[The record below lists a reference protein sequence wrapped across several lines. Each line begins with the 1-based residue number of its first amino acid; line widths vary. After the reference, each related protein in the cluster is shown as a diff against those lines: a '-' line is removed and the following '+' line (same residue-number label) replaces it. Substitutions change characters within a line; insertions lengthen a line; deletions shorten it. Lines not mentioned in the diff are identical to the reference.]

1 MVENKDKKYN
11 SDKQW
16 ELVNFCEFDKYATK
30 SYCAI
35 HNVDESKNLGDIT
48 KVDETELD
56 NFNMICGGSPCFVEG
71 TLVLTE
77 LGYKPIEEIKIG
89 DVVLTHNN
97 KWKKVIHTM
106 TNEANELYRIKCMP
120 SEDIHCTANHPFYVR
135 KRNNLQD
142 SKTGKRWREFDKP
155 LWIEAKNLTREYYV
169 GTAINNKSEIPHW
182 EGIIKAV
189 NATDKTY
196 IENTLSDK
204 FQTKEFWYVIGRF
217 IGDGWIRSSG
227 GIIICANDSEL
238 HQITPYLEKLNWNY
252 CISKERTVNKI
263 HITFKEIGEYCLRFG
278 KGAANKHLTDDILN
292 LPVDLLKSFIEGFVS
307 ADGTQDS
314 SGLYRIT
321 SVSRSM
327 IYELGQCIAKVYH
340 RPFSIY
346 FTQRTRTTVIEGRT
360 VNQKDTYSIHYKLT
374 TNTQDKAFYED
385 GYVWS
390 PINEILQEEY
400 KGLVYNLEVEDDNS
414 YVVQNV
420 VVHNCQDFSVAGKQ
434 KGSVWTCK
442 ECGHEYNP
450 LTVHWNERDKCP
462 NCGSKNIEKTRSSL
476 LVEYLRV
483 VRSNRPNFGI
493 YENVKN
499 IVGKQFKDTTFKLF
513 TDELEEYGYNVYWK
527 VLNAKNYGIP
537 QNRERVYLL
546 FIKKDLDNGKFEFP
560 EPFDNG
566 LRLKDLLEDEVDE
579 KFYISD
585 EKVERFITNLNDKNS
600 LLYDPCQVKREGKSR
615 EYSEYAPTLTS
626 RDYKDPRLVNENVVR
641 QVGNISDCNGAWDNP
656 QVGRVYDVSGCS
668 PTLNTCSGGGH
679 EPKVIQVG
687 KLNSSQDGV
696 VIDENGIAPM
706 HTAGH
711 GNTPKVLKIGNIN
724 PSGNGMNGSVYS
736 ENGLSPTLTT
746 NKGEGNKVAIKQATK
761 QGYIE
766 CEVGGVADLSYPD
779 SKTRRERV
787 QDNGNTCPTITAT
800 ETGICKIEPKER
812 FFKQALETLNEND
825 CKPGDTINAFN
836 KHVDK
841 RGYSP
846 TLTTRPEGFKTAI
859 LPVTDD
865 IRIRKLTPKECFRL
879 MGFSDENFDAAQ
891 KAGVS
896 NSQLYKQA
904 GNSIVVDVLYYIYVE
919 LYKAMPYLFDNL
931 KLSSFFSGIGAFEIA
946 LDRLYKDINSG
957 NFINPQTE

>member
-1 MVENKDKKYN
+1 MNTELK
-11 SDKQW
+11 KQW

-35 HNVDESKNLGDIT
+35 HDVDESKNLGDIT

-56 NFNMICGGSPCFVEG
+56 DFNMICGGSP
-71 TLVLTE
+71 
-77 LGYKPIEEIKIG
+77 
-89 DVVLTHNN
+89 
-97 KWKKVIHTM
+97 
-106 TNEANELYRIKCMP
+106 
-120 SEDIHCTANHPFYVR
+120 
-135 KRNNLQD
+135 
-142 SKTGKRWREFDKP
+142 
-155 LWIEAKNLTREYYV
+155 
-169 GTAINNKSEIPHW
+169 
-182 EGIIKAV
+182 
-189 NATDKTY
+189 
-196 IENTLSDK
+196 
-204 FQTKEFWYVIGRF
+204 
-217 IGDGWIRSSG
+217 
-227 GIIICANDSEL
+227 
-238 HQITPYLEKLNWNY
+238 
-252 CISKERTVNKI
+252 
-263 HITFKEIGEYCLRFG
+263 
-278 KGAANKHLTDDILN
+278 
-292 LPVDLLKSFIEGFVS
+292 
-307 ADGTQDS
+307 
-314 SGLYRIT
+314 
-321 SVSRSM
+321 
-327 IYELGQCIAKVYH
+327 
-340 RPFSIY
+340 
-346 FTQRTRTTVIEGRT
+346 
-360 VNQKDTYSIHYKLT
+360 
-374 TNTQDKAFYED
+374 
-385 GYVWS
+385 
-390 PINEILQEEY
+390 
-400 KGLVYNLEVEDDNS
+400 
-414 YVVQNV
+414 
-420 VVHNCQDFSVAGKQ
+420 CQDFSVAGKQ

-462 NCGSKNIEKTRSSL
+462 NCGSKNIDKTRSSL

-483 VRSNRPNFGI
+483 VRANKPNFGI

-546 FIKKDLDNGKFEFP
+546 FIKKDLDNGKFKFP

-566 LRLKDLLEDEVDE
+566 LRLKDLLEDKVDE

-585 EKVERFITNLNDKNS
+585 EKVERFITNLNNKDS
-600 LLYDPCQVKREGKSR
+600 LLYDSCQVKREGKSR

-641 QVGNISDCNGAWDNP
+641 QIGNISDCNGNWNNP
-656 QVGRVYDVSGCS
+656 QVGRVYDTNGCS

-679 EPKVIQVG
+679 EPKVI
-687 KLNSSQDGV
+687 
-696 VIDENGIAPM
+696 
-706 HTAGH
+706 T
-711 GNTPKVLKIGNIN
+711 
-724 PSGNGMNGSVYS
+724 
-736 ENGLSPTLTT
+736 GLVK
-746 NKGEGNKVAIKQATK
+746 NKGENFTKETEYANTLLARDYKGFGNQEMNCVIENNKVAIRQATK

-779 SKTRRERV
+779 SKTRRGRV

-800 ETGICKIEPKER
+800 ETGICRIEPKER

-825 CKPGDTINAFN
+825 CKPEDTINAFN

-841 RGYSP
+841 SGYSP

-859 LPVTDD
+859 LPVTNN

-879 MGFSDENFDAAQ
+879 MGFSDENFDATQ

-919 LYKAMPYLFDNL
+919 LYKAMPYLFDDL

-946 LDRLYKDINSG
+946 LDRLYEDINSG

>member
-48 KVDETELD
+48 KVDETDLD
-56 NFNMICGGSPCFVEG
+56 DFNMICGGSP
-71 TLVLTE
+71 
-77 LGYKPIEEIKIG
+77 
-89 DVVLTHNN
+89 
-97 KWKKVIHTM
+97 
-106 TNEANELYRIKCMP
+106 
-120 SEDIHCTANHPFYVR
+120 
-135 KRNNLQD
+135 
-142 SKTGKRWREFDKP
+142 
-155 LWIEAKNLTREYYV
+155 
-169 GTAINNKSEIPHW
+169 
-182 EGIIKAV
+182 
-189 NATDKTY
+189 
-196 IENTLSDK
+196 
-204 FQTKEFWYVIGRF
+204 
-217 IGDGWIRSSG
+217 
-227 GIIICANDSEL
+227 
-238 HQITPYLEKLNWNY
+238 
-252 CISKERTVNKI
+252 
-263 HITFKEIGEYCLRFG
+263 
-278 KGAANKHLTDDILN
+278 
-292 LPVDLLKSFIEGFVS
+292 
-307 ADGTQDS
+307 
-314 SGLYRIT
+314 
-321 SVSRSM
+321 
-327 IYELGQCIAKVYH
+327 
-340 RPFSIY
+340 
-346 FTQRTRTTVIEGRT
+346 
-360 VNQKDTYSIHYKLT
+360 
-374 TNTQDKAFYED
+374 
-385 GYVWS
+385 
-390 PINEILQEEY
+390 
-400 KGLVYNLEVEDDNS
+400 
-414 YVVQNV
+414 
-420 VVHNCQDFSVAGKQ
+420 CQDFSVAGKQ

-442 ECGHEYNP
+442 ECEHEYNP

-462 NCGSKNIEKTRSSL
+462 NCGSENIEKTRSSL
-476 LVEYLRV
+476 LVEYLRI
-483 VRSNRPNFGI
+483 VRANKPNFGI

-546 FIKKDLDNGKFEFP
+546 FIKKDLDNGKFKFP

-641 QVGNISDCNGAWDNP
+641 QVGNISDCNGVWDNP

-679 EPKVIQVG
+679 EPKVITG
-687 KLNSSQDGV
+687 
-696 VIDENGIAPM
+696 IDKSYNNPKFIEKYNCITSREDRGISNRKSEG
-706 HTAGH
+706 TA
-711 GNTPKVLKIGNIN
+711 VLKIGNIN

-736 ENGLSPTLTT
+736 EEGLSPTLTT

-779 SKTRRERV
+779 SKTRRGRV
-787 QDNGNTCPTITAT
+787 QDNRNISPTITAT
-800 ETGICKIEPKER
+800 ETGICRIE
-812 FFKQALETLNEND
+812 
-825 CKPGDTINAFN
+825 
-836 KHVDK
+836 
-841 RGYSP
+841 SP
-846 TLTTRPEGFKTAI
+846 
-859 LPVTDD
+859 

-919 LYKAMPYLFDNL
+919 LYKAMPYLFDDL

-946 LDRLYKDINSG
+946 LDRLYEDINSG